1 MSVARV
7 GLDLAKSV
15 FQAHGITAAGQAVV
29 CPRLALSQL
38 LGFLFHAAAD
48 PRNVLSARPVRMKLR
63 STSQNSSVA
72 ENTGLCPLP
81 SKI

>member
-7 GLDLAKSV
+7 GLDLAESV
-15 FQAHGITAAGQAVV
+15 FQVHGVDAAGQAMV
-29 CPRLALSQL
+29 RRQLARSQL

-72 ENTGLCPLP
+72 ENIGLCPLP
-81 SKI
+81 SKR

>member
-7 GLDLAKSV
+7 GLDLAESV
-15 FQAHGITAAGQAVV
+15 SQVHDIETAGQA
-29 CPRLALSQL
+29 ALSRHLARNLL
-38 LGFLFHAAAD
+38 LGFLFHAAAG
-48 PRNVLSARPVRMKLR
+48 PRIVLSARPVRMKFR

-72 ENTGLCPLP
+72 ENIGLCPLP

>member
-7 GLDLAKSV
+7 ALDLANRCFKCT
-15 FQAHGITAAGQAVV
+15 AIDAAGA
-29 CPRLALSQL
+29 RRQL
-38 LGFLFHAAAD
+38 LEIMFHAAAD

-72 ENTGLCPLP
+72 ENIGLCPLP
-81 SKI
+81 SNR